1 MEYVV
6 PTFGRVRIYVD
17 HVRTYV
23 IVNLAKSLTKCIL
36 LVIG

>member
-6 PTFGRVRIYVD
+6 LAFGLVRTYVD